1 MKTGSILLAAGL
13 LVSSAALAAD
23 ENKLTTMSGTV
34 VSTDAQAN
42 TVTLK
47 AEGAGMAAGQ
57 GAGQAENVTITV
69 APDTKIIKAGKKIS
83 LNEIAGGEKVTVN
96 YKNVDGKKQA
106 VSIGVETTA

>member
-1 MKTGSILLAAGL
+1 MRTGSILLAAGL

-42 TVTLK
+42 TVTVK
-47 AEGAGMAAGQ
+47 AEGMGQAAGQ
-57 GAGQAENVTITV
+57 AQAETVTIQV
-69 APDTKIIKAGKKIS
+69 APDTKIIKAGKKIA

-106 VSIGVETTA
+106 VSIGVESTA

>member
-42 TVTLK
+42 TVTVK
-47 AEGAGMAAGQ
+47 AAET
-57 GAGQAENVTITV
+57 GQAEDVTIVV
-69 APDTKIIKAGKKIS
+69 APDTKIIKAGKKIA

>member
-42 TVTLK
+42 TVTV
-47 AEGAGMAAGQ
+47 Q
-57 GAGQAENVTITV
+57 GASPAESVTIQV
-69 APDTKIIKAGKKIS
+69 APDTKIIKAGKKIA

-106 VSIGVETTA
+106 VSIGVEPTA

>member
-42 TVTLK
+42 TVTVK
-47 AEGAGMAAGQ
+47 AEGAGQ
-57 GAGQAENVTITV
+57 GAGQAPDVTIVV
-69 APDTKIIKAGKKIS
+69 APDTKIIKAGKKIA